1 MRHENQGKGGQQTAL
16 CVPSNRRAKFVPC
29 RPTIEMVGEPPAGR
43 AASLSEGHAMKVP
56 RRRFL
61 QFAAGAAALPA
72 VSKIARAQTYPTRS
86 LRMIIGYPP
95 GGSADITARLTAQWL
110 SERLGQ
116 PVVVES
122 RPGAATNLATEA
134 VVRAPPDGYT
144 LLLVAPANAI
154 NATLYEKLSF
164 DFLHDIE
171 PVAGI
176 IRFPNV
182 VVVNPSLP
190 IKSIPELIAYA
201 KANPGKLNMASSG
214 NGSTIHMSGEL
225 FKMLTGINMVHVPYR
240 GGAPALTDLI
250 SGQVQVMFD
259 NIPTA
264 MEFVRSG
271 KLRGLAVTSTTR
283 SSVLPELSTVADFLP
298 GYEASAWYGIG
309 APKNTPP
316 EIIET
321 LNKAVNAIL
330 ADPAAKARFGEL
342 GAILLPGSA
351 ADFGKLLSDE
361 TEKWGKVVKFSGAK
375 VD

>member
-1 MRHENQGKGGQQTAL
+1 
-16 CVPSNRRAKFVPC
+16 
-29 RPTIEMVGEPPAGR
+29 MVGEPPAGR
-43 AASLSEGHAMKVP
+43 AASLSEGHAMTFP

-61 QFAAGAAALPA
+61 QFAAGAAGLPA
-72 VSKIARAQTYPTRS
+72 VSKIARAQTYPARS

-154 NATLYEKLSF
+154 NATLYENLSF
-164 DFLHDIE
+164 DFLHDTE

-240 GGAPALTDLI
+240 GGAPALTDLMG
-250 SGQVQVMFD
+250 GQVHVMFD
-259 NIPTA
+259 NIPTSA
-264 MEFVRSG
+264 ELVRTG
-271 KLRGLAVTSTTR
+271 KLRGLAVTTTER
-283 SSVLPELSTVADFLP
+283 SELLPSLPTVANFLP
-298 GYEASAWYGIG
+298 GYEASAWYGLG
-309 APKNTPP
+309 MPKNTPA
-316 EIIET
+316 EMIDKV
-321 LNKAVNAIL
+321 NKAMNAIL
-330 ADPAAKARFGEL
+330 ADPKAQARFKEL
-342 GAILLPGSA
+342 GASLLPGSA
-351 ADFGKLLSDE
+351 PEGGKLLADE

-375 VD
+375 PD